1 MENYIVLV
9 TYDIDSF
16 HAEIKNECKNDG
28 FKDEAKRKSLPASTL
43 YRIVQCSTA
52 QEAVN
57 FVKAQFLKCIKNVA
71 LQENAEIEV
80 QNLLVAV
87 IIGNTNNTITN
98 NVVVP
103 QK

>member
-16 HAEIKNECKNDG
+16 HAEIKNECKNNG
-28 FKDEAKRKSLPASTL
+28 FKDEVNLSSLPASTL

-57 FVKAQFLKCIKNVA
+57 LVKTRFLKCIKNVA
-71 LQENAEIEV
+71 LQEKAEIEV

-87 IIGNTNNTITN
+87 IKDNTVKN
-98 NVVVP
+98 NVVIP